1 MSSEIEQFMLKLA
14 QLKSDLES
22 SWEKIG
28 EASYMAFEL
37 DGEFRQEIST
47 DLDGLQGSL
56 REMADNLDTVIGE
69 ARTLMEDSDL
79 MEESMRIVSDNE
91 ENYKVDAE
99 HIQEEMREDKES

>member
-14 QLKSDLES
+14 QLKSDLEA
-22 SWEKIG
+22 SWEKTG
-28 EASYMAFEL
+28 EVSAMAFDL

-99 HIQEEMREDKES
+99 HIQEEMREDKEP

>member
-1 MSSEIEQFMLKLA
+1 MSSEIEQFMLKLV
-14 QLKSDLES
+14 QLKSDLED
-22 SWEKIG
+22 SWEKTG
-28 EASYMAFEL
+28 VASSMAFKL

-56 REMADNLDTVIGE
+56 RELADNLDTVIDE
-69 ARTLMEDSDL
+69 ARTLMEDSEL
-79 MEESMRIVSDNE
+79 MEESMRIVPDNE

>member
-1 MSSEIEQFMLKLA
+1 MSSEIEQFMFKLV
-14 QLKSDLES
+14 QLRSDLES
-22 SWEKIG
+22 SWEKMG
-28 EASYMAFEL
+28 EASAMAFEL

>member
-14 QLKSDLES
+14 QLKSDLEA

-28 EASYMAFEL
+28 LVSSMAFEL

-56 REMADNLDTVIGE
+56 RELVDNLDTVIDE
-69 ARTLMEDSDL
+69 ARTLVEDSEL
-79 MEESMRIVSDNE
+79 MEISMRIVPDNE

-99 HIQEEMREDKES
+99 HNQEEMREDKGS